1 MYSIH
6 LHRLQQTNKHDR
18 TKTTPAF
25 QNSKDGDILEQ
36 SFSSEVTP
44 EVVAVAERSDTV
56 INETGCHVKVLASRV
71 DVINVTM
78 TLAFA
83 RHK

>member
-1 MYSIH
+1 MATFWNNPSRQK
-6 LHRLQQTNKHDR
+6 LL
-18 TKTTPAF
+18 
-25 QNSKDGDILEQ
+25 
-36 SFSSEVTP
+36 TP

-56 INETGCHVKVLASRV
+56 INETGCQVKVLASRV